1 MILISEQVVG
11 LLLSARA
18 KLDAV
23 TEEKQSALHFAARAG
38 AAGAIVDEVLKVT
51 KDAKGKG
58 QSALKVD
65 VMDSVEDGAP
75 R

>member
-1 MILISEQVVG
+1 MVG
-11 LLLSARA
+11 LLLCFRA

-38 AAGAIVDEVLKVT
+38 ASGAIVDVLKVT
-51 KDAKGKG
+51 KDAKGKGKG